1 MILDPGLLDVRE
13 IQLERAT
20 LQFHYPIPTVHG
32 PVDTRDVIILTAAD
46 ASGNFGLGE
55 AAPLAGFT
63 SETLQDVENALHEWA
78 SDSNPGHLIGRPT
91 ARAAVDTALLDLA
104 SQIAR
109 RPLHDLI
116 SPGSPQVIP
125 VSTLINGQT
134 PEQAANSA
142 GAAVEVGYKTVKLK
156 VGLLPFSEDIARVAA
171 VRSAVGDAKIRL
183 DANGAWGLSEA
194 IDHLTRLDRY
204 HLEFIE
210 EPVRGLEALAAVR
223 VNSPVPVAS
232 DESVRTIDDLHRAIK
247 LGSADIVVLKPSALG
262 GPQLTASATQAATEA
277 GLPVVLT
284 SLLESS
290 VGIRSTAH
298 LASALGTLDPAPG
311 LATATLLA
319 IDSGEPF
326 LPVNGQL
333 HLG

>member
-1 MILDPGLLDVRE
+1 MISDLSQLEVRE
-13 IQLERAT
+13 IQLERVT
-20 LQFHYPIPTVHG
+20 LQFHNPISTFHG
-32 PVDTRDVIILTAAD
+32 PLTTRDVIILTASD
-46 ASGNFGLGE
+46 ASGNLGFGE

-63 SETLQDVENALHEWA
+63 PETLQEVENALSEWA
-78 SDSNPGHLIGRPT
+78 RDSDPGHLTGRPT
-91 ARAAVDTALLDLA
+91 AQAAVDAALLDLA
-104 SQIAR
+104 SQIAG

-116 SPGSPQVIP
+116 NPGSPSVLP
-125 VSTLINGQT
+125 VSALINGQT
-134 PEQAANSA
+134 PEEAAESA
-142 GAAVEVGYKTVKLK
+142 GAAVDAGYKTVKLK
-156 VGLLPFSEDIARVAA
+156 VGLLSFSEDIARVAA
-171 VRSAVGDAKIRL
+171 VRTAVGDTKFRV
-183 DANGAWGLSEA
+183 DANGAWRPTEA
-194 IDHLTRLDRY
+194 IDHLTRLNRY

-223 VNSPVPVAS
+223 ANSPVPVAS

-262 GPQLTASATQAATEA
+262 GPQLTAAAAQVAIDA

-298 LASALGTLDPAPG
+298 LASALGALDPAPG

-319 IDSGEPF
+319 TDSGTPF
-326 LPVNGQL
+326 LPIDGQL